1 MSIDTIENKPSRH
14 TSLKSSSKISFVLGA
29 GSMEDA
35 IDIRV
40 YEYSSKNTIKPIN
53 INYLDIIYTFIKT
66 IFEF

>member
-14 TSLKSSSKISFVLGA
+14 TSLKSNSNISFVLGD
-29 GSMEDA
+29 GLMEDA